1 MPTNSTQDA
10 NRYTDGKL
18 CRDASGYMVMQW
30 TAFQGWVNT
39 WTIIKGDGSEA
50 PEIFATVEDAQAAL
64 DEHFAQMQAER
75 EAGERDPDSGDF
87 DGDLRIMEADAASP
101 YPFQIPHATTISPS
115 LPLTCSIRCSG
126 AGICVSGGYTVEL

>member
-1 MPTNSTQDA
+1 MPNNTTQDA

-39 WTIIKGDGSEA
+39 WTIIEGGGSEA

-87 DGDLRIMEADAASP
+87 DGDLSNRDTAIDPADSFPSP
-101 YPFQIPHATTISPS
+101 VRSAISCWENVYPLGT
-115 LPLTCSIRCSG
+115 LP
-126 AGICVSGGYTVEL
+126 A

>member
-1 MPTNSTQDA
+1 MPNNTTQDA

-39 WTIIKGDGSEA
+39 WTFIEGDGSEA
-50 PEIFATVEDAQAAL
+50 PEIFATVEDAQAAI
-64 DEHFAQMQAER
+64 DEHFAQMRAER

-87 DGDLRIMEADAASP
+87 DGDLRIMEAG
-101 YPFQIPHATTISPS
+101 AT
-115 LPLTCSIRCSG
+115 
-126 AGICVSGGYTVEL
+126 